1 MSKLNVNCI
10 RNIAVIGHGSEG
22 KTTLTEAMLF
32 NAGVTDRLGRV
43 EDGTTTTDYDPEEI
57 KRQISISAA
66 LAPLNWNSHKINV
79 LDVPGYFDFV
89 GEVIQTLAVADG
101 AVIVVG
107 AASGVAVGTEKAWE
121 YCDTYNIPRL
131 IFINQMDREHV
142 NFMKVLEQ
150 LKAKYGPVIA
160 PFQVPIMDGDTFKGY
175 VDIID
180 MVGKEFTD
188 KGEKDIPIPDDMMDM
203 IEPMRTMLV
212 EAVAET
218 SEELMEKYFEGE
230 EFTSDEIHNAL
241 RQGVVEGEIV
251 PVLCGSA
258 VNNLAITPLLDIMV
272 AYMPSPAERVATKGL
287 NLDTEEEEERKAD
300 PKEPFSAFVFKT
312 VIDPFVG
319 KLSLFKVKSG
329 ILTAD
334 TELYN
339 SNKDSSEKINSIYVL
354 RGKKQ
359 IQVDELTTGDI
370 GAIAKL
376 QVTETGD
383 TLCERGAPIKF
394 SQFEFPEPAISLAI
408 EAEIQGEEDKVM
420 TGLNRLAEED
430 PTFYVIQDSEMS
442 QTLVAGV
449 GELHLEVIASKLKSK
464 FGSGII
470 FKEPKIPYRETIRK
484 PVDAEGKHKKQ
495 TGGHGQYGHVWID
508 FEPIGDV
515 SVPFEFVDKIVGG
528 VVPRQ
533 YIPAVEKGLQE
544 CLQKGVLAGYPMVG
558 IRATLHDGSYHSVD
572 SSEMAF
578 KMAAALAYRKLAEG
592 NPVLLEPIMKAEVV
606 VPDEYMGDI
615 IGDLNRRRGRILGMT
630 PLKGGLQKVEAEV
643 PQAEMTRYATDLR
656 SMTQARGEFKLSF
669 ARYEEVPGN
678 ISSKI
683 IAEAKSEEE

>member
-1 MSKLNVNCI
+1 
-10 RNIAVIGHGSEG
+10 
-22 KTTLTEAMLF
+22 
-32 NAGVTDRLGRV
+32 
-43 EDGTTTTDYDPEEI
+43 
-57 KRQISISAA
+57 
-66 LAPLNWNSHKINV
+66 
-79 LDVPGYFDFV
+79 
-89 GEVIQTLAVADG
+89 
-101 AVIVVG
+101 
-107 AASGVAVGTEKAWE
+107 
-121 YCDTYNIPRL
+121 
-131 IFINQMDREHV
+131 
-142 NFMKVLEQ
+142 
-150 LKAKYGPVIA
+150 
-160 PFQVPIMDGDTFKGY
+160 MDGDTFKGY

-218 SEELMEKYFEGE
+218 SEELMENTEGE
-230 EFTSDEIHNAL
+230 EFISDEIHNAL

-258 VNNLAITPLLDIMV
+258 INNLAITPLLDIMV

-420 TGLNRLAEED
+420 T
-430 PTFYVIQDSEMS
+430 DSIDW
-442 QTLVAGV
+442 QR
-449 GELHLEVIASKLKSK
+449 
-464 FGSGII
+464 
-470 FKEPKIPYRETIRK
+470 KIHILCHTRFR
-484 PVDAEGKHKKQ
+484 D
-495 TGGHGQYGHVWID
+495 
-508 FEPIGDV
+508 
-515 SVPFEFVDKIVGG
+515 
-528 VVPRQ
+528 
-533 YIPAVEKGLQE
+533 
-544 CLQKGVLAGYPMVG
+544 
-558 IRATLHDGSYHSVD
+558 
-572 SSEMAF
+572 
-578 KMAAALAYRKLAEG
+578 
-592 NPVLLEPIMKAEVV
+592 
-606 VPDEYMGDI
+606 VPDLSGRC
-615 IGDLNRRRGRILGMT
+615 RR
-630 PLKGGLQKVEAEV
+630 
-643 PQAEMTRYATDLR
+643 
-656 SMTQARGEFKLSF
+656 
-669 ARYEEVPGN
+669 
-678 ISSKI
+678 
-683 IAEAKSEEE
+683 IAP